1 MDETKYLTKT
11 INCDK
16 SVEYVKSD
24 DFKKIKFNSDDGL
37 SLNKAVIF
45 HAMAVIIRS
54 IFQENRK
61 FLPTIF
67 FRRMFV

>member
-16 SVEYVKSD
+16 SGEYVK

-37 SLNKAVIF
+37 SLNKPVIF
-45 HAMAVIIRS
+45 HAMTVIIRS
-54 IFQENRK
+54 AFQENRK
-61 FLPTIF
+61 FYPQF
-67 FRRMFV
+67 FLDECLCEL